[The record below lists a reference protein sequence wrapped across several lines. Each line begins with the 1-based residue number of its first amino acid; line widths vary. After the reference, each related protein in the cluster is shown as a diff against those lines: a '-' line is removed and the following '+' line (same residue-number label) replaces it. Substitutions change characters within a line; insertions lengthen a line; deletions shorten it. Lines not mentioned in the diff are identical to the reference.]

1 MRSIKPYMKYL
12 FVLLSVVSFY
22 GLAGMNDVQLAK
34 HESTAPQ
41 APQAMSVFNDA
52 RISGALKHLDHR
64 IDIHENDLEA
74 RLFKALIYFK
84 VGSLEQAMYELDE
97 LLAREPKFHL
107 AHLIKGD
114 LILASLDNVSDI
126 GINPMLAG
134 LDKKQQEQLHRLRW
148 EAEARL
154 QTYMH
159 TLDESRVPAQLI
171 RLGKNIKTA
180 IVVDKSLHRT
190 YVFENVGSD
199 QPPRLLRDFYSSTG
213 KLEGNK
219 RVEGDLKTPE
229 GVYFVTTQLMDKDLE
244 DKYGT
249 GAFPLNYP
257 NEYDQHLGK
266 TGYGIWLHGTDKT
279 FYSRPPLDSEG
290 CVALTNI
297 DLDAVKAY
305 ITPGLTPVVI
315 TQQIE
320 WIDSA
325 AWLAQHQAMMQN
337 LESWRSAWEQAD
349 FNKYIGFY
357 ANEFWS
363 GRYNYKSWRTRKR
376 LVFSGK
382 TNQKIILSNI
392 SIFKYPDNATDKKDM
407 MVVNFHQD
415 YRSNNFNTEVDKR
428 LYFINQGDAL
438 KIYYE
443 GSQ

>member
-1 MRSIKPYMKYL
+1 
-12 FVLLSVVSFY
+12 
-22 GLAGMNDVQLAK
+22 
-34 HESTAPQ
+34 
-41 APQAMSVFNDA
+41 
-52 RISGALKHLDHR
+52 
-64 IDIHENDLEA
+64 
-74 RLFKALIYFK
+74 
-84 VGSLEQAMYELDE
+84 MY
-97 LLAREPKFHL
+97 
-107 AHLIKGD
+107 
-114 LILASLDNVSDI
+114 
-126 GINPMLAG
+126 
-134 LDKKQQEQLHRLRW
+134 
-148 EAEARL
+148 
-154 QTYMH
+154 
-159 TLDESRVPAQLI
+159 TLDENRVPAQLV

-180 IVVDKSLHRT
+180 IIVDKSLHRT
-190 YVFENVGSD
+190 YIFENVGGD

-305 ITPGLTPVVI
+305 ITPGVTPVVI

-320 WIDSA
+320 WVEKTE
-325 AWLAQHQAMMQN
+325 WQQQHQAAMQN
-337 LESWRSAWEQAD
+337 LESWRSAWEQTNYQD
-349 FNKYIGFY
+349 YIGFY
-357 ANEFWS
+357 ASDFWS
-363 GRYNYKSWRTRKR
+363 GRYNYKSWKSRKR
-376 LVFSGK
+376 LVFRGK
-382 TNQKIILSNI
+382 TYQKIILSEI
-392 SIFKYPDNATDKKDM
+392 SIFKYPDTATDKQDM

-428 LYFINQGDAL
+428 LYFIKQAGGL